1 MAQRPNNTDLP
12 PKETTQPLKG
22 KGPHQQNDP
31 GDWESQERE
40 PWANAMECV
49 FRDRHRC
56 TAIHAWYSRFSN
68 RTSILPYQ
76 PSRPLLRSRATRL
89 GKSNKRAMFSNHR
102 NSQRTSGNLRSDTKG
117 VAGHI
122 SLKRTR
128 QRWHQGL
135 PPLAKGKPFV
145 STWTGAGVVC
155 TWTTEAADGDKGAM
169 KLSHKL
175 AILPY
180 INAPDLPDTSGEGD
194 STPSGSAEAGED
206 GNPSHSGETERGAGV
221 KTTSSSEDERG
232 RTPRRR
238 RRRRGADSPDG
249 GDEALRRAICEN
261 THISKL
267 KTCEKA
273 LEEPLPLLAEAE
285 ECARTARSLVV

>member
-49 FRDRHRC
+49 QGQAQMYCYPRVVFEVFEPHVY
-56 TAIHAWYSRFSN
+56 TP
-68 RTSILPYQ
+68 LPAQ
-76 PSRPLLRSRATRL
+76 PPSPAQQGDET
-89 GKSNKRAMFSNHR
+89 GEV
-102 NSQRTSGNLRSDTKG
+102 QQT
-117 VAGHI
+117 
-122 SLKRTR
+122 
-128 QRWHQGL
+128 QRWHQDY
-135 PPLAKGKPFV
+135 PPWAKGKPFV

-155 TWTTEAADGDKGAM
+155 TWTTEAADGDKGGDETFAQISNIT
-169 KLSHKL
+169 LHKR
-175 AILPY
+175 
-180 INAPDLPDTSGEGD
+180 PDLPDTSGEGD

-232 RTPRRR
+232 RTHGEGDGVVGGFSRWRRR
-238 RRRRGADSPDG
+238 SFA
-249 GDEALRRAICEN
+249 ATICEN

>member
-49 FRDRHRC
+49 QGQAQMYCYPRVVFEVFEPHVY
-56 TAIHAWYSRFSN
+56 TP
-68 RTSILPYQ
+68 LPAQ
-76 PSRPLLRSRATRL
+76 PPSPAQQGDET
-89 GKSNKRAMFSNHR
+89 GEVQQT
-102 NSQRTSGNLRSDTKG
+102 QRTSGNLRSDTKG
-117 VAGHI
+117 VAGQYNKH
-122 SLKRTR
+122 SLNDLARKHTLTQHLAPNEQGNGGTR
-128 QRWHQGL
+128 DYPW
-135 PPLAKGKPFV
+135 AKGKPFPPME
-145 STWTGAGVVC
+145 T
-155 TWTTEAADGDKGAM
+155 KGAM